1 MQNSLDAANR
11 LKALLDEMGPTNFI
25 ELDAQLALYKDRE
38 FMEKSIAILSSDNVD
53 EINGLWREVQYLS
66 RFFGGDYAQGS
77 NQTRLLQ
84 LMNEFEEAVFED
96 IVSLRR
102 TQI

>member
-1 MQNSLDAANR
+1 MHNSLEAARN
-11 LKALLDEMGPTNFI
+11 LKAFLDEMGATDVI
-25 ELDAQLALYKDRE
+25 GSDAQLALHKDTQY
-38 FMEKSIAILSSDNVD
+38 MERSIAILTSDNVD
-53 EINGLWREVQYLS
+53 HINELWREIQYLS

-84 LMNEFEEAVFED
+84 LMSEFEEAVCED

-102 TQI
+102 IQT

>member
-1 MQNSLDAANR
+1 MQNSLEVAHR
-11 LKALLDEMGPTNFI
+11 LKAFLDEIDATNLI
-25 ELDAQLALYKDRE
+25 ASDAQLALHKDRE
-38 FMEKSIAILSSDNVD
+38 YMEKSIEILSSDNVD
-53 EINGLWREVQYLS
+53 EINGLWREIQYLS

-84 LMNEFEEAVFED
+84 LMSEFEEAVFED

-102 TQI
+102 ADI

>member
-1 MQNSLDAANR
+1 MQKSLNVATR
-11 LKALLDEMGPTNFI
+11 LKAFLDEIGATI
-25 ELDAQLALYKDRE
+25 LIGSDAQLALHKDRE

-53 EINGLWREVQYLS
+53 QINGLWREVQYLS
-66 RFFGGDYAQGS
+66 RFFGGDYAQSS
-77 NQTRLLQ
+77 NQARLSE
-84 LMNEFEEAVFED
+84 LMSEFEEAVFED

>member
-1 MQNSLDAANR
+1 MQNSLNVANR
-11 LKALLDEMGPTNFI
+11 LKAFLDEMGATNLI
-25 ELDAQLALYKDRE
+25 GSDAQLALHKDRE
-38 FMEKSIAILSSDNVD
+38 FMTNTIAILSSGNVD
-53 EINGLWREVQYLS
+53 ELNGLWREVQFLS

-84 LMNEFEEAVFED
+84 LMSEFEEAVFDD